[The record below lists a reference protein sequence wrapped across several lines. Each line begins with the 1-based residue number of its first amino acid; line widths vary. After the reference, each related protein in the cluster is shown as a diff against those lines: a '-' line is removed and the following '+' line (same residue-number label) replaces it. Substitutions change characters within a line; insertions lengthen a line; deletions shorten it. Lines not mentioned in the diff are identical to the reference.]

1 MAKHLSLV
9 GIKGT
14 SLDEAYNRVLREA
27 MLLSPRQVRHVNYD
41 AERAAT
47 VALGTAK
54 RLPPFKAELS
64 ALPRFPAER
73 LEHLEDYALALYS
86 AHLRCNFH
94 SAPTDELTALSEAGS
109 WWRRVLLADANSL
122 AVRQHLRM
130 EQLRVLR
137 RSHGYRNIAHDL
149 AGLAQ
154 IFKSE
159 WARIKDHT
167 GIKFAELEGVER
179 LALDLTSAMASRLD
193 ANGRVD
199 EARDVRARMFTLL
212 VGVYDEVRRGLE
224 YTRWYHHDAKKIA
237 PPLRRSPRP
246 SESAKTENAST

>member
-54 RLPPFKAELS
+54 RLSPFKAELS

-137 RSHGYRNIAHDL
+137 RSHGNRNIAHDL

-154 IFKSE
+154 NS
-159 WARIKDHT
+159 
-167 GIKFAELEGVER
+167 
-179 LALDLTSAMASRLD
+179 SSR
-193 ANGRVD
+193 NGRESKTTPVSNSRSSR
-199 EARDVRARMFTLL
+199 AWRDSHWILPPQWRPVWMQTDGWMKQETFGHGCSPCSLAFT
-212 VGVYDEVRRGLE
+212 
-224 YTRWYHHDAKKIA
+224 TRFAAVSSTPAGITTM
-237 PPLRRSPRP
+237 PR
-246 SESAKTENAST
+246 K